1 MPNFDSY
8 GRSGTADAGAPVPPG
23 APLAGSGNAAV
34 SYVHRVTQ
42 TAGAGT
48 SADITIPIAVKCRII
63 DAWVVVTSGV
73 ASSVVQ
79 LFSAASGGGT
89 AASSAMSTASAGKVR
104 DNLTTASQVYAAGS
118 TLFAHTSGGASLAGF
133 ELFVEVCPE
142 Q

>member
-1 MPNFDSY
+1 MSNFDAY
-8 GRSGTADAGAPVPPG
+8 GRSGTAEAGAPTPAGGVV
-23 APLAGSGNAAV
+23 AGSGNASV

-48 SADITIPIAVKCRII
+48 SADILIPIAVKCRVI
-63 DAWVVVTSGV
+63 DAWVTTTAGV

-79 LFSAASGGGT
+79 LFTAASGGGT
-89 AASSAMSTASAGKVR
+89 AASSAMATASAGKTR
-104 DNLTTASQVYAAGS
+104 DALTTATQVFLPGS
-118 TLFAHTSGGASLAGF
+118 TLYAHTSGGATLAGF

>member
-1 MPNFDSY
+1 MSNFDAY
-8 GRSGTADAGAPVPPG
+8 GRSGTADAGAPVPSG
-23 APLAGSGNAAV
+23 APAAGTGNAGV

-48 SADITIPIAVKCRII
+48 SADISIPIAVKCRVI
-63 DAWVVVTSGV
+63 DAWVTVTAGV

-79 LFSAASGGGT
+79 LFTAASGGGT
-89 AASSAMSTASAGKVR
+89 AASSALSTASTGKVR
-104 DNLTTASQVYAAGS
+104 DNLTTATQVFAAGS
-118 TLFAHTSGGASLAGF
+118 TLFAHTSGGATLAGF